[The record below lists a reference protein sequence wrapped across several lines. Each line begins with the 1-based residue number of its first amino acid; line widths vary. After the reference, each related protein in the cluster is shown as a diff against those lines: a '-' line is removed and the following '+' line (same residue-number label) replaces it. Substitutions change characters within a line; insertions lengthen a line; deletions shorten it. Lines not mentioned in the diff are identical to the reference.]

1 MAIDMNLLK
10 QLREATFAPM
20 KDCKDALVEA
30 NWDFDKAQDILKEK
44 WILKAWKKADRETK
58 EWTVKIIQKDGKI
71 AGIKLLCETDF
82 VAKNEWFQ
90 ALCDTL
96 LDKIMAQSETFNSK
110 EEAPAAFVEELD
122 KLVKEAVWSLWEN
135 MQLKDM
141 LLTTDNGFVYNH
153 PGNKVAS
160 IVFYEWSDEDVA
172 KEVALQVAA
181 MNPTYLDF
189 DSIPSDLVSSME
201 EKFRQELLDSGK
213 HANMIEQILKWKI
226 NKALAEDVLLEQE
239 YIRDWA
245 KKIKDILPEWF
256 KVKSYVRLAIK

>member
-1 MAIDMNLLK
+1 MGIDMNLLK

-44 WILKAWKKADRETK
+44 GILKAWKKADRETK
-58 EWTVKIIQKDGKI
+58 EWTVKIVSKDGKI
-71 AGIKLLCETDF
+71 CGIKLLCETDF

-90 ALCDTL
+90 SLCDTL
-96 LDKIMAQSETFNSK
+96 LDKIMAQNELFNSK
-110 EEAPAAFVEELD
+110 EEAPAALVEELD

-141 LLTTDNGFVYNH
+141 LYTDQKGFVYNH

-160 IVFYEWSDEDVA
+160 IVFYEWDDEDIA

-201 EKFRQELLDSGK
+201 EKFRQELLESGK
-213 HANMIEQILKWKI
+213 PANMIDQILKWKL

-245 KKIKDILPEWF
+245 KKIKDILPAWF
-256 KVKSYVRLAIK
+256 KVNSYIRLAIK